1 MAKYTYNSKNITFK
15 VPFNTKPVVT
25 VYWKNSLGE
34 TLPELI
40 NPTNITTSG
49 FTIPSFSNETEN
61 TNEIYHSFDY
71 VATGEMQTQT
81 LTINPTPT
89 DSNVEIDWYEPVT
102 FTVTTSPSDAVVT
115 LTADGYTQ
123 DGNSIIVQ
131 KGTKVSYK
139 VEKEGYTTAE
149 GEYTLTENKS
159 IAVEIVMN
167 QVLFTINP
175 TPSDAIVTLTAD
187 GYTQEGNGITVAP
200 GTTVNYI
207 VKDANENNPNA
218 LYAWS
223 YNGNVIYTKSST
235 PSAGDTLY
243 NSNGVEIISSDAITV
258 NGNVYS
264 GMKIES
270 VSSDGTSINIMCTEG
285 GVEHTGGAPN

>member
-1 MAKYTYNSKNITFK
+1 MAKYNYNSKTINFK
-15 VPFNTKPVVT
+15 VPFQTSPHVT
-25 VYWKNSLGE
+25 LYWKSQNGKS
-34 TLPELI
+34 LPELVQPI
-40 NPTNITTSG
+40 DISTTG
-49 FTIPSFSNETEN
+49 FTVPSFSNT
-61 TNEIYHSFDY
+61 TDSSDEIYHSFDY
-71 VATGEMQTQT
+71 IAVGDMETQT
-81 LTINPTPT
+81 LTINPTPS

-102 FTVTTSPSDAVVT
+102 FTVTTSPSDANVT

-123 DGNSIIVQ
+123 SGNSIIVQ

-187 GYTQEGNGITVAP
+187 GYTQEGNGISVAP
-200 GTTVNYI
+200 GTTVNYT

-218 LYAWS
+218 LYAWD
-223 YNGNVIYTKSST
+223 YNGTYIYTKSAL
-235 PSAGDTLY
+235 PSVGDKIY
-243 NSNGVEIISSDAITV
+243 NNNGVEITSIVIDRYSH
-258 NGNVYS
+258 S
-264 GMKIES
+264 GMKIET
-270 VSSDGTSINIMCTEG
+270 VSSDGTSISIMCNVSNVPTPGPSPE
-285 GVEHTGGAPN
+285 PY